1 MAAYQLVSLKSI
13 IQQTLSYLPR
23 YIESE
28 WKELALYVPGEL
40 EITTLEFKEP
50 VVLLVSTA
58 NIGAAAL
65 VLELQAMFP
74 AGIEVQETNIY
85 VPEKAPSSPTER
97 LGSDAPARFLLYL
110 NVETFSGETSGRLV
124 EEVKAA
130 RAANIPILLVH
141 EHDTQKGGCEFDR
154 WHSISHCFPACP
166 TPAPAPPT
174 LFSTLF
180 SVYLTPRDL

>member
-40 EITTLEFKEP
+40 EITLEFKEP

-65 VLELQAMFP
+65 VLELQAVFR
-74 AGIEVQETNIY
+74 AGIKVQETNID
-85 VPEKAPSSPTER
+85 VPEKVASSPTER

-110 NVETFSGETSGRLV
+110 NVETFSGETSRRLV

-154 WHSISHCFPACP
+154 WHSISHCFPSCP